1 MLFSVLVSLCY
12 QCQTTHALKGA
23 KPPAIF
29 WLPLV
34 PQTLLLPPPFENLPF
49 TTPLFLCFQPLIHTN
64 RAKSFPLPVAGRH
77 LFLLRLSVMLLKL
90 NSPGRSPEDAGHLLA
105 CPSFDAVTTAR
116 CVMGN
121 KHNRQESLV
130 EV

>member
-12 QCQTTHALKGA
+12 QCQATHALKGA

-64 RAKSFPLPVAGRH
+64 KSKVLPSACGWQASVSAQTVCNAVEAEFPWKVPRRCWTPLGLPQ
-77 LFLLRLSVMLLKL
+77 L
-90 NSPGRSPEDAGHLLA
+90 
-105 CPSFDAVTTAR
+105 
-116 CVMGN
+116 
-121 KHNRQESLV
+121 
-130 EV
+130 